1 MEVTVPSTNIRKFI
15 GDETGG
21 YTVWSLIWFSLYVA
35 MGGLAVDV
43 TDAYRN
49 RTLLQSTADAAAL
62 AGVMSLPDTADA
74 VAQAVGYAENNMAV
88 ATNGHVVDPAE
99 VYTGNWDTDA
109 ESFTVNGTPLN
120 AVYVVAR
127 RAGENENPLATNFLR
142 IIGLQKFDINVDAV
156 AIKFVPSCLTQNG
169 LVAAN
174 QVDVTS
180 GNSFSGICIH
190 GQNDIEDPAHDYA
203 VEFNNG
209 NTYGDDVQVSMPDL
223 NDMPTR
229 QKYCDNNEGICDPG
243 TLVEGDMWP
252 KDVQNLN
259 NIIAGLTDPDSE
271 YIPDYMSQ
279 DIDGVTVGPTVET
292 YNENYAGPF
301 DQYHIYDIN
310 CSNSNKLFQLPA
322 DVELNKVII
331 VADCQ
336 ISSSSGGTIVSGI
349 LATSAT
355 GNGANPLD
363 QNAINF
369 ASGWSF
375 GSDQFCVDS
384 SGQVGIYANASVS
397 LVASTTV
404 YGLRSV
410 VGGNF
415 SLTANADVSGISVE
429 AGDSITATA
438 GGDFT
443 YCGGTFDDNF
453 AQHYRLVR

>member
-1 MEVTVPSTNIRKFI
+1 
-15 GDETGG
+15 
-21 YTVWSLIWFSLYVA
+21 

-74 VAQAVGYAENNMAV
+74 VDQAVGYAENNMAV
-88 ATNGHVVDPAE
+88 ATNGNVVDPAE
-99 VYTGNWDTDA
+99 VFTGNWDTDA
-109 ESFTVNGTPLN
+109 ERFTVNGTPLN

-127 RAGENENPLATNFLR
+127 RADENQNPLATNFLR

-169 LVAAN
+169 LVARN

-180 GNSFSGICIH
+180 GNTFTDICIH
-190 GQNDIEDPAHDYA
+190 GQNDIKDPGHDYA
-203 VEFNNG
+203 IEFNNG
-209 NTYGDDVQVSMPDL
+209 NIYEGTQVSMPDL

-229 QKYCDNNEGICDPG
+229 QKMCDNNDGLCDPG

-252 KDVQNLN
+252 KDVGNIDA
-259 NIIAGLTDPDSE
+259 IIAGLTDPDSG
-271 YIPDYMSQ
+271 YVPDYMFE
-279 DIDGVTVGPTVET
+279 IVEGVESPLYPQVET

-301 DQYHIYDIN
+301 EPYHIYDID
-310 CSNSNKLFQLPA
+310 CTGSNKQFQLPA
-322 DVELNKVII
+322 DVVLAKVII

-369 ASGWSF
+369 PQGWSF
-375 GSDQFCVDS
+375 GSEQFCIDG
-384 SGQVGIYANASVS
+384 SGQVGIYANASVH
-397 LVASTTV
+397 LAASTTV
-404 YGLRSV
+404 YGLRGV

-415 SLTANADVSGISVE
+415 TLTAQGDVSGVSVE

-438 GGDFT
+438 GGSFMF
-443 YCGGTFDDNF
+443 CGGTFDDNF